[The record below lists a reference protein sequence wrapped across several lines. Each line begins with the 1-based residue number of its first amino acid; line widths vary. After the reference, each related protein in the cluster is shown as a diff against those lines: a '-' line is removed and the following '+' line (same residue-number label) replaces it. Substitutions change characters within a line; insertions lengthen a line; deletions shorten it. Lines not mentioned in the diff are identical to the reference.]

1 MKTRCGIVIVL
12 VALATLLF
20 ASLPAAAPASASL
33 NPYEQQIVKCIN
45 KERAKRHLVTLRV
58 YAKLVDSARA
68 HSADMGEKQY
78 FEHNSPSGETWS
90 QRIVRHGYTR
100 QGYRT
105 WKAGENIA
113 FGAGLSSSPVLIV
126 DKWMKSSMHRAVILT
141 KSFRDLGVGAVHRG
155 LHPLVHD
162 QHRAGVQAGAPGDVL
177 ACLRDPVALTRVA
190 VTHDALAPRLTAR
203 RVVVE
208 VLPVAH
214 VGRVGASR
222 VHELRVDA

>member
-1 MKTRCGIVIVL
+1 MKIRCGIVIVL

-68 HSADMGEKQY
+68 HSADMGDRQY

-100 QGYRT
+100 EGYRT

-113 FGAGLSSSPVLIV
+113 VGAGLYSSPVAV
-126 DKWMKSSMHRAVILT
+126 VGQWMKSSMHRAVILT
-141 KSFRDLGVGAVHRG
+141 KSFRDLGVGAVSCDGYRSLKG
-155 LHPLVHD
+155 MVWFFTLDLGR
-162 QHRAGVQAGAPGDVL
+162 RA
-177 ACLRDPVALTRVA
+177 R
-190 VTHDALAPRLTAR
+190 
-203 RVVVE
+203 
-208 VLPVAH
+208 
-214 VGRVGASR
+214 
-222 VHELRVDA
+222 

>member
-12 VALATLLF
+12 VALAPLLF

-68 HSADMGEKQY
+68 HSADMGDSQY

-100 QGYRT
+100 EGYRV

-113 FGAGLSSSPVLIV
+113 LGAGLSSSPVLIV

-141 KSFRDLGVGAVHRG
+141 KSFRDLGVGAVSDG
-155 LHPLVHD
+155 TVWFFTLDL
-162 QHRAGVQAGAPGDVL
+162 G
-177 ACLRDPVALTRVA
+177 
-190 VTHDALAPRLTAR
+190 R
-203 RVVVE
+203 RV
-208 VLPVAH
+208 
-214 VGRVGASR
+214 R
-222 VHELRVDA
+222 